1 MSVDGCGATEGG
13 VQVDATTLASQAVVA
28 GTVRSADGPVYP
40 AYVRLLNHSGDF
52 VAEVPTASD
61 GGFRFYAAPG
71 EWTVRV
77 LAPGREAVQQTV
89 ATDIGKVAQVALQV

>member
-1 MSVDGCGATEGG
+1 MSADGCGATEGG
-13 VQVDATTLASQAVVA
+13 VQVDDTALASQAVVA
-28 GTVRSADGPVYP
+28 GTVRSADGPAYP
-40 AYVRLLNHSGDF
+40 AYVRLLNDSGDF
-52 VAEVPTASD
+52 VAEVPTAAD

-89 ATDIGKVAQVALQV
+89 STDVGKVARVALQV